1 MGYPYSMPPDPEPN
15 PTPSRHMKTAVNRR
29 GFNPKVKKKKR
40 TLAEK
45 KEEEKDEGKRKVA
58 AVTP

>member
-1 MGYPYSMPPDPEPN
+1 
-15 PTPSRHMKTAVNRR
+15 MKTAVNRR